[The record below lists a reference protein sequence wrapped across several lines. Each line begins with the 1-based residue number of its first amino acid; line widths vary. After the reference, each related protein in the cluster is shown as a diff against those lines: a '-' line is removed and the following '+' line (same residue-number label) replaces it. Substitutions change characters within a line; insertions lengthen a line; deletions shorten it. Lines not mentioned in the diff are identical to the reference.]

1 MTKDNQFDIFNQNL
15 KFILQENNLTQKG
28 LSEKTEISCATL
40 NNYINQKA
48 EPSVNFLIK
57 LKELYGYKIDDMLES
72 DLSKKIDTHP
82 TYNTKMER
90 FVGSYIMYFYNSGE
104 YKGKVSSYS
113 KNTLKYAVLSVM
125 EDKNTGKLSVM
136 ANFIKNRDDAEEFKI
151 SLEECKTND
160 EIESI
165 HKAGDQLYLGNL
177 EASDK
182 QIFIYL
188 KSESLNDQ
196 SLIILNNPP
205 SNNNYL
211 GGLGTGNS
219 VSRGR
224 EHMPCVQFVLLSKYI
239 LKVSDGE
246 IYNMLALGV
255 SDINV
260 ETEAEQL
267 INLFKN
273 LYINNETLKD
283 DLTSIQK
290 KKIVENSLNAIVSDL
305 IDANMFRFAKV
316 SNMEDD
322 DYYRIIKDEIGV

>member
-1 MTKDNQFDIFNQNL
+1 ML
-15 KFILQENNLTQKG
+15 
-28 LSEKTEISCATL
+28 
-40 NNYINQKA
+40 
-48 EPSVNFLIK
+48 K
-57 LKELYGYKIDDMLES
+57 LKEIFGISLDAMLES
-72 DLSKKIDTHP
+72 DISENSDIKPKLDT
-82 TYNTKMER
+82 KLDR
-90 FVGSYIMYFYNSGE
+90 FIGSYLMYFYNSGE
-104 YKGKVSSYS
+104 YKGKVSNFS
-113 KNTLKYAVLSVM
+113 KNTLKYAVISVIKD
-125 EDKNTGKLSVM
+125 EGGNISTL
-136 ANFIKNRDDAEEFKI
+136 ATFIKNRDDAEELKQRLDEASSAKQKKAI
-151 SLEECKTND
+151 HASLEGMYKGTID
-160 EIESI
+160 
-165 HKAGDQLYLGNL
+165 
-177 EASDK
+177 ASDK

-205 SNNNYL
+205 SNKEYL
-211 GGLGTGNS
+211 GGLGTANS

-224 EHMPCVQFVLLSKYI
+224 EHMPCVQFAILSKKI

-246 IYNMLALGV
+246 IYNLLALGV

-322 DYYRIIKDEIGV
+322 DYYRILKDE

>member
-1 MTKDNQFDIFNQNL
+1 MAEFNNLDIFH
-15 KFILQENNLTQKG
+15 NNLRHLLSTHGYTQKQ
-28 LSEKTEISCATL
+28 LSTLTNTSCASI
-40 NNYINQKA
+40 NNYINKNA
-48 EPSVNFLIK
+48 EPSLSFALK
-57 LKELYGYKIDDMLES
+57 LKDIFGVSVDDLLEI
-72 DLSKKIDTHP
+72 DLSKKTQEKP
-82 TYNTKMER
+82 KKETNLTR
-90 FVGSYIMYFYNSGE
+90 FIGSYLMYFYNSGE
-104 YKGKVSSYS
+104 YKGKVSNFS
-113 KNTLKYAVLSVM
+113 KNTLKYAVISVVQ
-125 EDKNTGKLSVM
+125 EDNGSISTLAS
-136 ANFIKNRDDAEEFKI
+136 FIKNRDDAEEI
-151 SLEECKTND
+151 KTRLDNATNTKQKRSIHN
-160 EIESI
+160 EIEGAYKGTI
-165 HKAGDQLYLGNL
+165 DV
-177 EASDK
+177 SDK

-205 SNNNYL
+205 SNKEYL
-211 GGLGTGNS
+211 GGLGTANS

-224 EHMPCVQFVLLSKYI
+224 EHMPCIQFALLSKKI

-246 IYNMLALGV
+246 IYNLLSLGV
-255 SDINV
+255 SDVNV

-290 KKIVENSLNAIVSDL
+290 KKIVENSLNSILSDL

-322 DYYRIIKDEIGV
+322 DYYRILKDE

>member
-1 MTKDNQFDIFNQNL
+1 
-15 KFILQENNLTQKG
+15 
-28 LSEKTEISCATL
+28 
-40 NNYINQKA
+40 
-48 EPSVNFLIK
+48 
-57 LKELYGYKIDDMLES
+57 
-72 DLSKKIDTHP
+72 
-82 TYNTKMER
+82 
-90 FVGSYIMYFYNSGE
+90 MYFYNSGE
-104 YKGKVSSYS
+104 YKGKVSSFS
-113 KNTLKYAVLSVM
+113 KNTLKYAVISVVK
-125 EDKNTGKLSVM
+125 DDSGAISTLAS
-136 ANFIKNRDDAEEFKI
+136 FIKNRDDAEELKQKLDSTTTTKQKLSI
-151 SLEECKTND
+151 HSSLEGMYRGTID
-160 EIESI
+160 V
-165 HKAGDQLYLGNL
+165 
-177 EASDK
+177 SDK

-205 SNNNYL
+205 SNKEYL
-211 GGLGTGNS
+211 GGLGTANS

-224 EHMPCVQFVLLSKYI
+224 EHMPCVQFAILSKKI

-246 IYNMLALGV
+246 IYNLLALGV
-255 SDINV
+255 SEINV

-290 KKIVENSLNAIVSDL
+290 KKIVENSLNAIVSEL

-322 DYYRIIKDEIGV
+322 DYYRILKDE